1 MITVVMSHNSSI
13 GDPFRGRIGEQ
24 AAFSMI
30 AMLKHLSPSEMT
42 MSYALFE
49 DEEKL
54 TRSFP
59 SRQEVWNAA
68 ERAGLVVPG
77 PNGKMVLEDHF
88 EIKPCEPDPNEISVD
103 PDSDFSPICRLILP
117 DA

>member
-1 MITVVMSHNSSI
+1 
-13 GDPFRGRIGEQ
+13 
-24 AAFSMI
+24 
-30 AMLKHLSPSEMT
+30 

-59 SRQEVWNAA
+59 SRQDVWNAA

-77 PNGKMVLEDHF
+77 PNGKMALEDHF
-88 EIKPCEPDPNEISVD
+88 EINRASLIRMKCPPIRIPTSAL
-103 PDSDFSPICRLILP
+103 SD
-117 DA
+117 A

>member
-1 MITVVMSHNSSI
+1 
-13 GDPFRGRIGEQ
+13 
-24 AAFSMI
+24 
-30 AMLKHLSPSEMT
+30 

-59 SRQEVWNAA
+59 SRQDVWNAA

-77 PNGKMVLEDHF
+77 PNGKMALEDHF
-88 EIKPCEPDPNEISVD
+88 EIKPCEPDPNEMPAN
-103 PDSDFSPICRLILP
+103 PDSDFSLI
-117 DA
+117 